1 MPGSPS
7 GRRQRSKDLRVRGC
21 ARERVATK
29 TIADITNSL
38 RKQHIYEDLSIRKCH
53 LPTVRPGAGIKGGP
67 AEERENRRGRSN
79 SLAQVLNSGAPVETD
94 KAVGG
99 IDDCAGAA
107 REHGWYGRR
116 WRSWRTNSFPSR
128 VSYTISPCA
137 LCRQTP
143 KVGAECPN
151 WARWD
156 LCGGPV
162 MSVPAANTS
171 GSALGGIRS
180 LIVTQQRPSN

>member
-1 MPGSPS
+1 
-7 GRRQRSKDLRVRGC
+7 
-21 ARERVATK
+21 
-29 TIADITNSL
+29 
-38 RKQHIYEDLSIRKCH
+38 
-53 LPTVRPGAGIKGGP
+53 LPTVRPGAGIKGRP

-137 LCRQTP
+137 LCRQKP

-171 GSALGGIRS
+171 GSALGGYRTLAEVGCRRQVRQIADLRRDEHIIRDATAQS
-180 LIVTQQRPSN
+180 RCAPARCAGQEARGR

>member
-1 MPGSPS
+1 M
-7 GRRQRSKDLRVRGC
+7 
-21 ARERVATK
+21 
-29 TIADITNSL
+29 
-38 RKQHIYEDLSIRKCH
+38 
-53 LPTVRPGAGIKGGP
+53 PTVRPGAGIKGRP

-137 LCRQTP
+137 LCRQKP

-171 GSALGGIRS
+171 GSALVKGFGCRPIVAIAAGSEGRRTKASQEGTRGPPCGRGIS
-180 LIVTQQRPSN
+180 MGI